1 MPRILSMTLAAL
13 LAAACVQVGSAPSGS
28 PVVPSALA
36 KPGAPSVSATPT
48 TPPGR
53 TEPTRTRRPR
63 PQRTDRPTRPPTQ
76 PPTRTPTAS
85 RLPDLVIESFTVPES
100 VADGEQIEI
109 SLVIRNVGEAATG
122 PFQYVFGGSVGAGRG
137 FAEGLGA
144 GEMLAAVHPVGTAP
158 QEDTSVNIRLIIDSD
173 DEVAE
178 SDERNNEAAEQVQV
192 DCGVLCREGLI
203 RAASRPSA

>member
-1 MPRILSMTLAAL
+1 MRRSLFMTLTAL
-13 LAAACVQVGSAPSGS
+13 LAAACVQVGAAPPGS

-36 KPGAPSVSATPT
+36 TPGAPSVSAPPT

-63 PQRTDRPTRPPTQ
+63 PQHTDRPTQ
-76 PPTRTPTAS
+76 PPTRTPTEPP
-85 RLPDLVIESFTVPES
+85 LPDLVIESFTVPES
-100 VADGEQIEI
+100 VVDGEQIEI
-109 SLVIRNVGEAATG
+109 SLVIRNVGKVATG

-137 FAEGLGA
+137 FADGLGP
-144 GEMLAAVHPVGTAP
+144 GEMLDAVHPVGPAP
-158 QEDTSVNIRLIIDSD
+158 QEDTSVNIRVIIDSD

-192 DCGVLCREGLI
+192 DCGVLCRLDG
-203 RAASRPSA
+203 

>member
-1 MPRILSMTLAAL
+1 MPRTIHMTLVAL
-13 LAAACVQVGSAPSGS
+13 LATACVQVGAAPSGS

-36 KPGAPSVSATPT
+36 TAGAPSVTAPPT

-63 PQRTDRPTRPPTQ
+63 PQRTDRPTRPPTE
-76 PPTRTPTAS
+76 PPTESP
-85 RLPDLVIESFTVPES
+85 LPDLVIESFTVPES
-100 VADGEQIEI
+100 VVDGEQIEI

-137 FAEGLGA
+137 FSDGLGA
-144 GEMLAAVHPVGTAP
+144 GEMLDAVHPVGRAP
-158 QEDTSVNIRLIIDSD
+158 QEDTSVSIRLIIDSD

-178 SDERNNEAAEQVQV
+178 SDERNNEAVQQVQV
-192 DCGVLCREGLI
+192 DCGVRCRDG
-203 RAASRPSA
+203 